1 MPLEHVGTSLDS
13 FAYASPRR
21 RAPSG
26 ATVTRAA
33 SDAQHNARVRARRK
47 REEAAA
53 NGDEDTQ
60 ILSKL
65 TGVNRSVSWGRSYRG
80 ARFPESPGA
89 RPSSLGMSTSK
100 GSSEARGEQHR
111 GSERQQSDTS
121 SPASSSALSLR
132 SVSALAPSSSR
143 AREIPSP
150 TKATNV
156 PIWSQHISES
166 PVDRYTL
173 PSPSRPPFA
182 VNKELPSIPTI
193 DVETNSPVKH
203 SSPLERT
210 HSADPRILEEK
221 RNHLR
226 QPSWIELECTS
237 IPCRSVSTA
246 GEGRV
251 GLPDAPPS
259 GMSRRR
265 MNAYFSHPRRS
276 SPNLALGLINAPDNN
291 ARATRSLVTS
301 PTQEQFLSGNGKQ
314 LPDLFSH
321 LYLASKSTQ
330 GAPMDSQLSP
340 NGREN
345 DRGWNAAPDYLQNIS
360 QILPRPPRSP
370 MISAQPSPDHD
381 ISDDEGLGPVTMRHR
396 LPPSTAKAEAEPE
409 EPVPSSLA
417 DYVLGPEMGRGAY
430 GFVHRARY
438 AREFNESEYPL
449 LIKFIYK
456 NCILADSWRR
466 HRIYGV
472 LPAEIF
478 VLMQVQSMPYDPP
491 AEVPPYIIDKPF
503 WIKRRDEL
511 LEKQKN
517 GISVG
522 QPTICGLLDFFEDP
536 EYYYMVMPRFG
547 EGRDLFDEVES
558 CLFGLDMT
566 HVRCYLGQLA
576 EALAIL
582 HANSLVHRDIKD
594 ENVIIDSHAMIQLID
609 FGSAARLRAGRMF
622 DTFSGTLDYAA
633 AEILEGKPYAGPPQ
647 DVWAFGVVAFVL
659 VCGECPFR
667 DGTEA
672 CEGLKEN
679 SRPLDLLR
687 RVCNYSSGTE
697 NDGIFLNDD
706 DAVPTDHRPAVAGDS
721 AAHDVTDLIQQ
732 CLLLNPDE
740 RPTASDLLAHRFIR
754 GPGGWLG
761 ANRSTDNVL

>member
-21 RAPSG
+21 RVPSG
-26 ATVTRAA
+26 ATITRAA
-33 SDAQHNARVRARRK
+33 SDAQHNAKVRARRK
-47 REEAAA
+47 REEAVA
-53 NGDEDTQ
+53 NGDEDTE

-80 ARFPESPGA
+80 ARYPASPGGQ
-89 RPSSLGMSTSK
+89 PSPLSMSK
-100 GSSEARGEQHR
+100 GTSDDARGEQHR

-132 SVSALAPSSSR
+132 SISAYGPSSSR
-143 AREIPSP
+143 GREVPSP

-156 PIWSQHISES
+156 PIWSQQISES

-173 PSPSRPPFA
+173 PSPKPAPFA
-182 VNKELPSIPTI
+182 VNKELPSIPQI
-193 DVETNSPVKH
+193 DVETNSPAKH

-210 HSADPRILEEK
+210 HSADPRLLVEN
-221 RNHLR
+221 RSHLR
-226 QPSWIELECTS
+226 QPSWIELEHTT
-237 IPCRSVSTA
+237 IPCRSVSTT
-246 GEGRV
+246 GEGRP

-265 MNAYFSHPRRS
+265 MNAYLSHPRRS
-276 SPNLALGLINAPDNN
+276 SPNLALGLVNAPDCNI
-291 ARATRSLVTS
+291 RATRSLVTS
-301 PTQEQFLSGNGKQ
+301 PTQEQFLSGNGTQ

-321 LYLASKSTQ
+321 LYLASKDPK
-330 GAPMDSQLSP
+330 GIPMDIQLSP

-345 DRGWNAAPDYLQNIS
+345 DRGWNAVPDYLQKVP

-370 MISAQPSPDHD
+370 MISAQPSPEHD
-381 ISDDEGLGPVTMRHR
+381 ISDDEGLGPVPMRPR
-396 LPPSTAKAEAEPE
+396 ASSSAAKSEPE
-409 EPVPSSLA
+409 EPAPSSLA
-417 DYVLGPEMGRGAY
+417 DYELGPEMGRGAY
-430 GFVHRARY
+430 GFVLRARY
-438 AREFNESEYPL
+438 AREFNDSEYPL

-456 NCILADSWRR
+456 SCILADSWRR

-478 VLMQVQSMPYDPP
+478 VLMQVQSIPYDPP
-491 AEVPPYIIDKPF
+491 AEAPPYIIDKPF

-511 LEKQKN
+511 LEKQRN

-566 HVRCYLGQLA
+566 HIRCYLGQLA
-576 EALAIL
+576 EALALL
-582 HANSLVHRDIKD
+582 HANSLVHRDVKD

-679 SRPLDLLR
+679 SRPLDLLH
-687 RVCNYSSGTE
+687 RVCRYSSGAE
-697 NDGIFLNDD
+697 SGGIFFNDG
-706 DAVPTDHRPAVAGDS
+706 DAVHTDQRSAEAGDS
-721 AAHDVTDLIQQ
+721 AAHNVMDLIQQ

-754 GPGGWLG
+754 GPDGWLG
-761 ANRSTDNVL
+761 ANRRAGNVL